1 MSDNGWITGDALLT
15 ALALRAYRVGDEVRI
30 DTEAWVAKRGWESN
44 YPDSRETEGV
54 VARIPS
60 PEPPSPFVV
69 RFPKTG
75 TWNTAGNHTVAWRP
89 KR

>member
-1 MSDNGWITGDALLT
+1 MSDNGWITGDALRIALT
-15 ALALRAYRVGDEVRI
+15 LRAYRVGDEVRI
-30 DTEAWVAKRGWESN
+30 DTRAWATNMDWVGD
-44 YPDSRETEGV
+44 YPNLSETEGV

-69 RFPKTG
+69 RFPKSG
-75 TWNTAGNHTVAWRP
+75 VWNTAGNHTVAWRP